1 MASVVNVNGKIS
13 PGEVAVVSVF
23 DHGFVFGEGIYE
35 TLRTYNHQLFLWD
48 RHQERLR
55 TSASMIDLSVP
66 LDDTALLARVNE
78 TMDALPGVRDYYIR
92 MLLTRGVGE
101 LSYDPAVTPV
111 PTLVIIVK
119 PHVPPPEKTYEDGVA
134 IAMVSVVRNH
144 PQSVNPLIKS
154 NNLLNNAL
162 AMQQALKRGGI
173 EALMKNYRGEIS
185 ECAQSNF
192 FLVKD
197 GVALTPR
204 VDTGLLRGVTR
215 DFIFQVGKEV
225 DVPVREGVLFEGD
238 VFSADEAFIT
248 STTREVHPVV
258 RVDDKPIGKGAP
270 GPVTKTLLAGFRAAA
285 QRLTSGA

>member
-13 PGEVAVVSVF
+13 PGEQAVVSVF

-35 TLRTYNHQLFLWD
+35 TLRTYNHQVFLWD
-48 RHQERLR
+48 RHQARLR
-55 TSASMIDLSVP
+55 QSASMIDLLVP
-66 LDDTALLARVNE
+66 LDDAALLARIRE

-101 LSYDPAVTPV
+101 LSYDPAATPV

-119 PHVPPPEKTYEDGVA
+119 PHVPPPERSYEEGVP

-144 PQSVNPLIKS
+144 PESVNPLIKS

-204 VDTGLLRGVTR
+204 LDTGLLRGVTR
-215 DFIFQVGKEV
+215 DFIFEVGKDV
-225 DVPVREGVLFEGD
+225 DVPVREGVLFEDD
-238 VFSADEAFIT
+238 VYAADEAFIT

-258 RVDDKPIGKGAP
+258 RVDDKPIGTGAP
-270 GPVTKTLLAGFRAAA
+270 GPVTKSLLAGFRAAV
-285 QRLTSGA
+285 QRLTSAA

>member
-13 PGEVAVVSVF
+13 PGEDAVVSVF

-35 TLRTYNHQLFLWD
+35 TLRTYNRQVFLWD

-55 TSASMIDLSVP
+55 ASASMIDLPVP
-66 LDDTALLARVNE
+66 LDDEALLARVRE
-78 TMDALPGVRDYYIR
+78 TMAALPGVRDYYIR

-119 PHVPPPEKTYEDGVA
+119 PHAPPPERTYEEGIP

-162 AMQQALKRGGI
+162 AMQQALKRGGV

-204 VDTGLLRGVTR
+204 LETGLLRGVTR
-215 DFIFQVGKEV
+215 DFIFQVGKDV
-225 DVPVREGVLFEGD
+225 DVAVREGVLFEDD
-238 VFSADEAFIT
+238 VYGADEAFIT

-258 RVDDKPIGKGAP
+258 RVDDKPIGTGAP
-270 GPVTKTLLAGFRAAA
+270 GPVTKTLLTGFRAAA
-285 QRLTSGA
+285 ERLTSAS